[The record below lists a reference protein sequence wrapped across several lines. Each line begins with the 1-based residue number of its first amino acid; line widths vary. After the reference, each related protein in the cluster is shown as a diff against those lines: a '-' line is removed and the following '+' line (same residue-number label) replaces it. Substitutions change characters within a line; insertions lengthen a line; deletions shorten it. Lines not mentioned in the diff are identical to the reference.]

1 MKRRTP
7 RTPTPSTAPPPGLL
21 PAKRLEEL
29 KSAIFPKSFTTPR
42 SPLPPLNPDLPAS
55 EDPYLDTR
63 KQIYLENVEMGA
75 SHTRASRAAGV
86 TPRAAAEWLLD
97 KDFATRS
104 NFAYNSGT
112 DYLEDVAFLR
122 AHENDSVLLRLLEA
136 RRPER
141 YSRKGINLGPNV
153 TVNVAPLLV
162 ESQGTII
169 DAEPVR
175 QLPDS
180 GSGEV

>member
-21 PAKRLEEL
+21 PAKRLQEL
-29 KSAIFPKSFTTPR
+29 KDQIFPRTFTPSRSAI
-42 SPLPPLNPDLPAS
+42 PPLNPDLPPQD
-55 EDPYLDTR
+55 DPYLDTR

-86 TPRAAAEWLLD
+86 TPRVAAEWLLD
-97 KDFATRS
+97 KDFATKS

-122 AHENDSVLLRLLEA
+122 AHENDSVLMRLLEA